1 METFVDR
8 FSERRILCGLWHTKC
23 DPRVSAY
30 PMNKALIYLAA
41 ATFLIAGCH
50 RESSDSLQRQQQQYD
65 TVQEGQTS
73 TAVTSTI
80 IAPGEVAQPAAAMTG
95 TNADTT
101 SNFTLPQISP
111 ASTTQS
117 QPGTI
122 AGTMG
127 YPSNPPKPKPRPTVT
142 KAEPAKTDTATSVAG
157 PPPSTSTTPP
167 TTDTAPPPPPSTDT
181 QPPPTTTTT

>member
-1 METFVDR
+1 
-8 FSERRILCGLWHTKC
+8 
-23 DPRVSAY
+23 
-30 PMNKALIYLAA
+30 MNKALIYLAG

-50 RESSDSLQRQQQQYD
+50 RESNDSLQRQQQQYD

-80 IAPGEVAQPAAAMTG
+80 TAPGEVARPTAGMTG

-101 SNFTLPQISP
+101 SNFTLPQVSP

-117 QPGTI
+117 QAGTI
-122 AGTMG
+122 AGTMTIPSNSGTMAG
-127 YPSNPPKPKPRPTVT
+127 YPSNPPRPKPRPTVT
-142 KAEPAKTDTATSVAG
+142 KTEPAKTDTTTTSVERTTT
-157 PPPSTSTTPP
+157 TSTTLPV
-167 TTDTAPPPPPSTDT
+167 TDTATPPSTDT